1 MTITQLRAPGQAA
14 ACVAQARRAVGE
26 GLSVPAGVLSAH
38 ELGEA
43 IAELSALESQVA
55 AWRLALAAEA
65 DVRRVAEETADTD
78 TTAWLMRLTADPREV
93 AAGGIWLARRLQET
107 YPATRE
113 AFAAGLLR
121 IEQVR
126 VIVKAAER
134 APAGV
139 TGEQLAA
146 AEAELVAKATGAGSR
161 SGRPMNAKRL
171 RQAARRMFETV
182 SAELA
187 DRHESDQLNAEAD
200 RAEAETWCTLYDNG
214 DGTFAGRFVI
224 PELHGTLLKA
234 ALDRLTAPRHHTTG
248 PDGAEGRLVT
258 DPTLISAPNW
268 SERLGMALVELIEH
282 LPTGG
287 FGAGN
292 TAGVLVT
299 IGYDTLVSGIGAA
312 GLDTGARISAR
323 DARRLAC
330 NAAIIPAVLGGES
343 QPLDL
348 GRTRRLHSAAQR
360 KALAL
365 THDSCAIGTCERP
378 FAWCEIHHL
387 HPWSQGGSTDLA
399 NALPLCGHH
408 HRRAHD
414 TRFDLRRHSHG
425 DWRFHRRR

>member
-1 MTITQLRAPGQAA
+1 M
-14 ACVAQARRAVGE
+14 GE
-26 GLSVPAGVLSAH
+26 GLSVPAGALSAH

-55 AWRLALAAEA
+55 SWRLALAAEA

-93 AAGGIWLARRLQET
+93 ASGGLWLARRLQET

-113 AFAAGLLR
+113 AFAAGRLR

-126 VIVKAAER
+126 VIVRAAER
-134 APAGV
+134 APAGI
-139 TGEQLAA
+139 TREQLHA
-146 AEAELVAKATGAGSR
+146 AEAELVGKATGVGSR

-182 SAELA
+182 SVELA
-187 DRHESDQLNAEAD
+187 DRHESDQLNVEAD

-224 PELHGTLLKA
+224 PELHGHLLKT
-234 ALDRLTAPRHHTTG
+234 ALDRLTAPRHTT
-248 PDGAEGRLVT
+248 PAPQAADGAGGAGGGLVS
-258 DPTLISAPNW
+258 DPTLVSTPNW

-282 LPTGG
+282 LPTRG

-292 TAGVLVT
+292 AAGVLVT
-299 IGYDTLVSGIGAA
+299 LGYDSLVSGIGAA
-312 GLDTGARISAR
+312 GLDTGTRISAR

-330 NAAIIPAVLGGES
+330 NAGIIPAVLGGES

-348 GRTRRLHSAAQR
+348 GRTRRLHSSAQR

-365 THDSCAIGTCERP
+365 AHDSCAIGSCDRP
-378 FAWCEIHHL
+378 FAWTEIHHL
-387 HPWSQGGSTDLA
+387 HPWSQGGRTDLA
-399 NALPLCGHH
+399 HALPLCGHH

>member
-1 MTITQLRAPGQAA
+1 M
-14 ACVAQARRAVGE
+14 GE
-26 GLSVPAGVLSAH
+26 GLSVPAGALSAH

-93 AAGGIWLARRLQET
+93 AAGGFWLARRLQET

-146 AEAELVAKATGAGSR
+146 AEAELVAKATGVGSR

-224 PELHGTLLKA
+224 PELHGTLLKT
-234 ALDRLTAPRHHTTG
+234 ALDRLTAPRHHTTGPAG

-258 DPTLISAPNW
+258 DPTLISTPNW
-268 SERLGMALVELIEH
+268 SERLGMGLVELIEH
-282 LPTGG
+282 LPTSG
-287 FGAGN
+287 FGAAEHGRGAGHHRLRHAGVRDRCRRAGHRGPDLGPRCA
-292 TAGVLVT
+292 TAGL
-299 IGYDTLVSGIGAA
+299 
-312 GLDTGARISAR
+312 
-323 DARRLAC
+323 
-330 NAAIIPAVLGGES
+330 
-343 QPLDL
+343 
-348 GRTRRLHSAAQR
+348 
-360 KALAL
+360 
-365 THDSCAIGTCERP
+365 
-378 FAWCEIHHL
+378 
-387 HPWSQGGSTDLA
+387 
-399 NALPLCGHH
+399 
-408 HRRAHD
+408 
-414 TRFDLRRHSHG
+414 
-425 DWRFHRRR
+425 

>member
-1 MTITQLRAPGQAA
+1 M
-14 ACVAQARRAVGE
+14 
-26 GLSVPAGVLSAH
+26 SVPAGALSAH

-55 AWRLALAAEA
+55 SWRLALAAEA
-65 DVRRVAEETADTD
+65 DVRRVADQTADTD

-126 VIVKAAER
+126 VIVRAAER

-139 TGEQLAA
+139 TSEQLAA
-146 AEAELVAKATGAGSR
+146 AEAGLVAKATGVGSR

-182 SAELA
+182 SVELA

-200 RAEAETWCTLYDNG
+200 RAEVETWCTLYDNG

-224 PELHGTLLKA
+224 PELHGTLLKT
-234 ALDRLTAPRHHTTG
+234 ALDRLTAPRHLTTD
-248 PDGAEGRLVT
+248 PPAAEGAEGRLVT
-258 DPTLISAPNW
+258 DPTLISSPNW
-268 SERLGMALVELIEH
+268 SERLGMGLLELIEH

-287 FGAGN
+287 FGASN

-299 IGYDTLVSGIGAA
+299 IGLDALVSGIGAA
-312 GLDTGARISAR
+312 GVGHRG
-323 DARRLAC
+323 
-330 NAAIIPAVLGGES
+330 P
-343 QPLDL
+343 DL
-348 GRTRRLHSAAQR
+348 GPR
-360 KALAL
+360 
-365 THDSCAIGTCERP
+365 CAPVGV
-378 FAWCEIHHL
+378 
-387 HPWSQGGSTDLA
+387 
-399 NALPLCGHH
+399 
-408 HRRAHD
+408 
-414 TRFDLRRHSHG
+414 
-425 DWRFHRRR
+425 